1 MLYSDGTFK
10 TVTSDALNSRSE
22 TSTFSDLE
30 FNASL
35 VTVLNVPSEYSTIA
49 LALESA
55 ADGATI
61 LVDDGSYSENLVVD
75 KSVTIESVNGY
86 QSTSVVSST
95 TGNVFLVNAP
105 NVVIKGFDVYGA
117 TTYGRAGIY
126 FNEGAHNGKALDN
139 RCGYDN
145 AHRNH
150 SGIRIV
156 KSDNVEIAG
165 TICQVT
171 GLYGIRAEF
180 TNGSKIV
187 NNVVEQQSFE
197 GIYLVDSNNNEITG
211 NTVSGNRTGVSLR
224 KSNFNS
230 VLNNVCSDNNENGIL
245 VHQGDTNSITSNTCD
260 NNDEVG
266 IYFTESN
273 SNTLVSNQASLNGFS
288 GIVFYKSDQAAIE
301 QNVCNSNSS
310 YGLYLNNSDLAT
322 VQDNTCNLNSSRGLR
337 LNFANQNT
345 ITGNEFNFQRF
356 GVEFNSS
363 NDNVFVGNTVKSKI
377 TGIKGCEI
385 QMRSSSNN
393 VLFQNSFI
401 SYTVEDVCSNNG
413 SNNSWNSLTD
423 VGYSYNGVQYSGV
436 VGNYYSFANVVDGDN
451 DGVSDTPVVLPG
463 DEPEDVNALISPID
477 DYVFE

>member
-1 MLYSDGTFK
+1 M
-10 TVTSDALNSRSE
+10 
-22 TSTFSDLE
+22 
-30 FNASL
+30 
-35 VTVLNVPSEYSTIA
+35 
-49 LALESA
+49 
-55 ADGATI
+55 
-61 LVDDGSYSENLVVD
+61 
-75 KSVTIESVNGY
+75 
-86 QSTSVVSST
+86 
-95 TGNVFLVNAP
+95 
-105 NVVIKGFDVYGA
+105 
-117 TTYGRAGIY
+117 
-126 FNEGAHNGKALDN
+126 
-139 RCGYDN
+139 
-145 AHRNH
+145 
-150 SGIRIV
+150 
-156 KSDNVEIAG
+156 
-165 TICQVT
+165 
-171 GLYGIRAEF
+171 
-180 TNGSKIV
+180 
-187 NNVVEQQSFE
+187 
-197 GIYLVDSNNNEITG
+197 
-211 NTVSGNRTGVSLR
+211 
-224 KSNFNS
+224 
-230 VLNNVCSDNNENGIL
+230 
-245 VHQGDTNSITSNTCD
+245 
-260 NNDEVG
+260 
-266 IYFTESN
+266 
-273 SNTLVSNQASLNGFS
+273 
-288 GIVFYKSDQAAIE
+288 FYKSDQAAIE

-413 SNNSWNSLTD
+413 SNNSWNSPTD
-423 VGYSYNGVQYSGV
+423 VAYSYNGVQYSGV